1 MFIQVMQGQVGD
13 AGEIREAL
21 DQWLRELQP
30 AAHGWLGTTAGV
42 TDDGTFVAIAR
53 FDSREAARANSERP
67 EQHQWWMETA
77 KLFAGEVSFHD
88 SDRAEPYLRGGSD
101 SAGFVQVIRGRVRDA
116 GRVRELMRAGEAD
129 LAGER
134 PDLIGGLAAV
144 EDDGAYVDVA
154 YFTSEEEA
162 RQGERK
168 ELSPRLRESFEEMM
182 SLFDGRPDFHDLRSP
197 WLYSPPS

>member
-1 MFIQVMQGQVGD
+1 MFIQVIQGQVGD
-13 AGEIREAL
+13 AGEIRDAL
-21 DQWLRELQP
+21 DQWMRELQP

-42 TDDGTFVAIAR
+42 TEDGMFVNIAR
-53 FDSREAARANSERP
+53 FESREAARANSERP

-88 SDRAEPYLRGGSD
+88 SERPEPYLRGGSD

-129 LAGER
+129 LAQAR

-144 EDDGAYVDVA
+144 EDDGTYVDAA

-168 ELSPRLRESFEEMM
+168 ELPPRLREAFEEMM
-182 SLFDGRPDFHDLRSP
+182 SLFEGQPDFYDLRSP